1 LFLPTSLPLSLFM
14 DMYSELTSGVGQL
27 NTWAVY
33 KGHIHVS
40 GKKSTTFGTR
50 PPSAIIF
57 SYNFQLTIVQYHL
70 SSNKRLI
77 DKSK

>member
-1 LFLPTSLPLSLFM
+1 M

-50 PPSAIIF
+50 PPSAIMCSSSLNTSISVGNCYF
-57 SYNFQLTIVQYHL
+57 LATSYRDVLDINPVQL
-70 SSNKRLI
+70 
-77 DKSK
+77 